1 VNAGVWDG
9 SQRDAEELVELLK
22 TLSIDV
28 FFEFFEFFKAVSMLV
43 PDWDEKEPRLGALM
57 WTLSVRIWA

>member
-1 VNAGVWDG
+1 MNAGVWDG

-28 FFEFFEFFKAVSMLV
+28 FFEFFKAVSMLV
-43 PDWDEKEPRLGALM
+43 PDLDEKEPRLGALM

>member
-28 FFEFFEFFKAVSMLV
+28 FFEFFKAVSMLV